1 MARLIKLIHLG
12 PILYVPGSVVLQF
25 VLVVE
30 FATVWTSEM
39 PPDAN
44 PLESDIVTRNL
55 LPLAKGN

>member
-1 MARLIKLIHLG
+1 M
-12 PILYVPGSVVLQF
+12 QF

-44 PLESDIVTRNL
+44 PLESDIVTRTL